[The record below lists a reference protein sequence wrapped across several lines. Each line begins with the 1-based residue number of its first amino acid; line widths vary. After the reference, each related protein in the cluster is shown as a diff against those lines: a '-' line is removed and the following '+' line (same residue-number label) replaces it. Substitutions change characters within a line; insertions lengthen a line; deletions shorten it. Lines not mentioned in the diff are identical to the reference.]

1 MSRIRNFSKNI
12 AASYC
17 QLGFNTL
24 YSLASIPLILY
35 YLPKEEYGL
44 WVTLIQAMGY
54 LTLID
59 FGMTSAASRLLV
71 DYKDD
76 RQSVEYGAMVKT
88 MILVSLCQGIIVFVV
103 CIACSPFVASFINV
117 PQDQTK
123 LFILLASVQGF
134 VSASTFVFRPLSA
147 ILYAFQ
153 KEYIPIL
160 TGSISLMISLPLLW
174 ISLKNNIGVYSF
186 IYINLVFAL
195 LNPVIIFYFCLI
207 NRYLPSKVFHIKVSK
222 NSFFSVFHFGKDIFL
237 MNLGAQLINASQ
249 LIIISR
255 SLGLDKAAIW
265 AVGTKIFYL
274 TISLVCR
281 PYGASI
287 PGLCELLVSGQSQ
300 KLYKRFKDIVALT
313 CSLGVFLGVS
323 FALCNSLFVCIWTQG
338 KVFWPI
344 QNDVFLGLWVFL
356 SSMQTTH
363 GNFVSV
369 TKQIGGMRYIYLLE
383 GICLFLLG
391 SITVAYLGILGVII
405 SSLLCTIA
413 FTYQYSI
420 RKSALYFQENTWNVA
435 VSWIKPSLIYA
446 LLYIPAAYF
455 VWLFTSSLPVPVRFG
470 CHVSFAMSFGLFMLF
485 KFGLAS
491 NLKNELKSFLY
502 KIFAT

>member
-1 MSRIRNFSKNI
+1 MSRIRKFSKNI

-44 WVTLIQAMGY
+44 WVTLMQAVGY

-71 DYKDD
+71 DHKDD

-88 MILVSLCQGIIVFVV
+88 MLIVSLCQGIIVFVV

-123 LFILLASVQGF
+123 LFVLLASFQGL
-134 VSASTFVFRPLSA
+134 VSASAFIFRPLSA

-153 KEYIPIL
+153 KEYISVL

-174 ISLKNNIGVYSF
+174 ISLKNNIGIYSF
-186 IYINLVFAL
+186 IYINLLFAL

-207 NRYLPSKVFHIKVSK
+207 NRYLPSNILHVKVSK
-222 NSFFSVFHFGKDIFL
+222 KSIFSVFHFGKDIFL

-255 SLGLDKAAIW
+255 SLGLDKAAFW

-287 PGLCELLVSGQSQ
+287 PGFSELLVSGQNH
-300 KLYKRFKDIVALT
+300 KLYKRFKEIVILT

-344 QNDVFLGLWVFL
+344 QYDVFLGLWVLL

-383 GICLFLLG
+383 GLCLFLLG
-391 SITVAYLGILGVII
+391 SFTVSYLGILGVII
-405 SSLLCTIA
+405 SSLLCTIV

-420 RKSALYFQENTWNVA
+420 RKSAAYFHENTWNVA
-435 VSWIKPSLIYA
+435 VSWIKPSLKYA

-455 VWLFTSSLPVPVRFG
+455 VWLSTRNLPVSVRFG
-470 CHVSFAMSFGLFMLF
+470 CHVFFAVSFGLVMLV
-485 KFGLAS
+485 KLGLNS
-491 NLKNELKSFLY
+491 ELKNQLKS
-502 KIFAT
+502 IFIKVL

>member
-1 MSRIRNFSKNI
+1 MSRIRKFSKNI

-44 WVTLIQAMGY
+44 WVTLMQAVGY

-71 DYKDD
+71 DHKDD

-88 MILVSLCQGIIVFVV
+88 MLIVSLCQGIIVFVV

-123 LFILLASVQGF
+123 LFVLLASFQGL
-134 VSASTFVFRPLSA
+134 VSASAFIFRPISA

-153 KEYIPIL
+153 KEYISVL

-174 ISLKNNIGVYSF
+174 ISLKNNIGIYSF
-186 IYINLVFAL
+186 IYINLLFAL

-207 NRYLPSKVFHIKVSK
+207 NRYLPSNILHVKISK
-222 NSFFSVFHFGKDIFL
+222 KSIFSVFHFGKDIFL

-255 SLGLDKAAIW
+255 SLGLDKAAFW

-287 PGLCELLVSGQSQ
+287 PGFSELLVSGQNH
-300 KLYKRFKDIVALT
+300 KLYKRFKEIVILT

-344 QNDVFLGLWVFL
+344 QYDVFLGLWVLL

-383 GICLFLLG
+383 GLCLFLLG
-391 SITVAYLGILGVII
+391 SFTVSYLGILGVII
-405 SSLLCTIA
+405 SSLLCTIV

-420 RKSALYFQENTWNVA
+420 RKSAAYFHENTWNVA
-435 VSWIKPSLIYA
+435 VSWIKPSLKYA

-455 VWLFTSSLPVPVRFG
+455 VWLSTRNLPVSVRFG
-470 CHVSFAMSFGLFMLF
+470 CHVFFAVSFGLVMLV
-485 KFGLAS
+485 KLGLNS
-491 NLKNELKSFLY
+491 ELKNQLKS
-502 KIFAT
+502 IFIKVL

>member
-1 MSRIRNFSKNI
+1 MSRIRKFSKNI

-44 WVTLIQAMGY
+44 WVTLMQAVGY

-71 DYKDD
+71 DYKDEK
-76 RQSVEYGAMVKT
+76 QSVDYGSMVKT

-123 LFILLASVQGF
+123 LFVLLASFQGL
-134 VSASTFVFRPLSA
+134 VSASAFIFRPLSA

-153 KEYIPIL
+153 KEYISVL

-174 ISLKNNIGVYSF
+174 ISLKNNIGIYSF
-186 IYINLVFAL
+186 IYINLLFAL

-207 NRYLPSKVFHIKVSK
+207 NRYLPSNILHVKVSK
-222 NSFFSVFHFGKDIFL
+222 KSIFSVFHFGKDIFL

-255 SLGLDKAAIW
+255 SLGLDKAAFW

-287 PGLCELLVSGQSQ
+287 PGFSELLVSGQNH
-300 KLYKRFKDIVALT
+300 KLYKRFKEIVILT

-344 QNDVFLGLWVFL
+344 QYDVFLGLWVLL

-383 GICLFLLG
+383 GLCLFLLG
-391 SITVAYLGILGVII
+391 SFTVSYLGILGVII
-405 SSLLCTIA
+405 SSLLCTIV

-420 RKSALYFQENTWNVA
+420 RKSAAYFHENTWNVA
-435 VSWIKPSLIYA
+435 VSWIKPSLKYA

-455 VWLFTSSLPVPVRFG
+455 VWLSTRNLPVSVRFG
-470 CHVSFAMSFGLFMLF
+470 CHVFFAVSFGLVMLV
-485 KFGLAS
+485 KLGLNS
-491 NLKNELKSFLY
+491 ELKNQLKS
-502 KIFAT
+502 IFIKVL

>member
-1 MSRIRNFSKNI
+1 
-12 AASYC
+12 
-17 QLGFNTL
+17 
-24 YSLASIPLILY
+24 
-35 YLPKEEYGL
+35 
-44 WVTLIQAMGY
+44 
-54 LTLID
+54 
-59 FGMTSAASRLLV
+59 
-71 DYKDD
+71 
-76 RQSVEYGAMVKT
+76 
-88 MILVSLCQGIIVFVV
+88 
-103 CIACSPFVASFINV
+103 
-117 PQDQTK
+117 
-123 LFILLASVQGF
+123 LLASFQGL
-134 VSASTFVFRPLSA
+134 VSASAFIFRPLSA

-153 KEYIPIL
+153 KEYISVL

-174 ISLKNNIGVYSF
+174 ISLKNNIGIYSF
-186 IYINLVFAL
+186 IYINLLFAL

-207 NRYLPSKVFHIKVSK
+207 NRYLPSNILHVKVSK
-222 NSFFSVFHFGKDIFL
+222 KSIFSVFHFGKDIFL

-255 SLGLDKAAIW
+255 SLGLDKAAFW

-287 PGLCELLVSGQSQ
+287 PGFSELLVSGQNH
-300 KLYKRFKDIVALT
+300 KLYKRFKEIVILT

-344 QNDVFLGLWVFL
+344 QYDVFLGLWVLL

-383 GICLFLLG
+383 GLCLFLLG
-391 SITVAYLGILGVII
+391 SFTVSYLGILGVII
-405 SSLLCTIA
+405 SSLLCTIV

-420 RKSALYFQENTWNVA
+420 RKSAAYFHENTWNVA
-435 VSWIKPSLIYA
+435 VSWIKPSLKYA

-455 VWLFTSSLPVPVRFG
+455 VWLSTRNLPVSVRFG
-470 CHVSFAMSFGLFMLF
+470 CHVFFAVSFGLVMLV
-485 KFGLAS
+485 KLGLNS
-491 NLKNELKSFLY
+491 ELKNQLKS
-502 KIFAT
+502 IFIKVL